1 MHVIYIP
8 ISSIYSGIL
17 EDIIEKKLNIYK
29 RTKIQKV
36 DNYSSL
42 MAITNP
48 SLSSSTMFDLI
59 TQDKI
64 RLFSDKMKQIDSI
77 QTIWRR
83 NEDEFLVRSWEK
95 KQGLFVVNIYLGTI
109 RFKALVHE
117 DEEIL
122 STVFFDKCF
131 VLKVQSSKIKSSIC
145 FLKWFN

>member
-1 MHVIYIP
+1 
-8 ISSIYSGIL
+8 
-17 EDIIEKKLNIYK
+17 
-29 RTKIQKV
+29 
-36 DNYSSL
+36 

-109 RFKALVHE
+109 RFKALVRE
-117 DEEIL
+117 DE
-122 STVFFDKCF
+122 
-131 VLKVQSSKIKSSIC
+131 
-145 FLKWFN
+145 